1 MDSLEPI
8 GDCDGGED
16 FDLKTIRTADINDK
30 SVIRELVKGM
40 LGDENPDEVAEL
52 VVEDFFLNNNYKVF
66 VIEALGMVKGF
77 GVIKFNP
84 FEGGSGIAEI
94 VWLGIGERDKRTG
107 LGSRL
112 VRYMEEFLKENNIR
126 KIYIKTSVKNK
137 DAICF
142 WITKDY
148 KFEARMLDFSL
159 KSYDDYYLAKD
170 I

>member
-1 MDSLEPI
+1 MWI
-8 GDCDGGED
+8 GDCDGRGE
-16 FDLKTIRTADINDK
+16 FDLRAIRTADTNDK
-30 SVIRELVKGM
+30 NVIRELVKGM
-40 LGDENPDEVAEL
+40 LGDENADKVAEL
-52 VVEDFFLNNNYKVF
+52 VVEDFFSNNNYRVF
-66 VIEALGMVKGF
+66 VIELLGIVTGF

-94 VWLGIGERDKRTG
+94 VWLGIDKRNKRTG
-107 LGSRL
+107 LGSKL
-112 VRYMEEFLKENNIR
+112 VRYMEEFLKENSIR
-126 KIYIKTSVKNK
+126 KIYVKTSVKNK

-142 WITKDY
+142 WIMQSY